1 MNCFILL
8 SIFTIF
14 LDIRPTARSVSLL
27 GDRCEFL
34 IQKLI
39 HFLNLFL
46 HAKIRCSL
54 GFLGNRWN
62 YLLFLFY
69 FPPLN
74 IEVFITT
81 SPINLI
87 NLFIYQV
94 FHYFFILILSFLCW
108 LIQTFISKTKT
119 LPKVL
124 SKKTPTLR
132 L

>member
-1 MNCFILL
+1 MNYSVLL
-8 SIFTIF
+8 DTFTTF
-14 LDIRPTARSVSLL
+14 SNIRPVVRSVSLL

-74 IEVFITT
+74 IVVFIIT
-81 SPINLI
+81 SQVNFINLI
-87 NLFIYQV
+87 TYRV
-94 FHYFFILILSFLCW
+94 FHYFLPLILYSLYLFIQTFASKTGTPPLGLFRKILILML
-108 LIQTFISKTKT
+108 
-119 LPKVL
+119 
-124 SKKTPTLR
+124 
-132 L
+132 